1 MFIFQPKSYIPI
13 FYPYFNIK
21 SKKLLMPKINR
32 LIHLD
37 SGGGSDFEVII
48 HQYSEVFQNPQENAH
63 QLCPD
68 NF

>member
-1 MFIFQPKSYIPI
+1 
-13 FYPYFNIK
+13 
-21 SKKLLMPKINR
+21 MPKINR